1 MTLLIDNDIVHKLA
15 QLDLLNE
22 ATPLLLEKYGELQ
35 ILNTMRY
42 KFCPSAQGKRNRLAN
57 RYTADVLDRIEFFIE
72 NHATEI
78 DCEITDDALIEA
90 MSVSEDGLDIG
101 EMQLLQA
108 LLDGGEAFMFTGDK
122 RFLNALALDEH
133 LEVHRSNLEE
143 SFVCFEQIIIF
154 LINKIGFEEV
164 KRKYLASLDLGL
176 TVDGTLRL
184 CFSGG
189 TNTDMERTVENLEVN
204 VLQLKQ
210 TTIHLLSNSN
220 EWTYNPTNF
229 GDPSVPVS
237 GF

>member
-15 QLDLLNE
+15 QLDLLEE
-22 ATPLLLEKYGELQ
+22 ATPLLIEKYGELQ
-35 ILNTMRY
+35 ILNTMRF
-42 KFCPSAQGKRNRLAN
+42 KFCPSNQAKRNRLTK
-57 RYTADVLDRIEFFIE
+57 RYTVEVLDRIESFID

-78 DCEITDDALIEA
+78 DCAITDMALIEA

-108 LLDGGEAFMFTGDK
+108 LLDGGDAFMFTGDK

-133 LEVHRSNLEE
+133 LEIHRANLEE

-164 KRKYLASLDLGL
+164 KRKYCASLENGL

-189 TNTDMERTVENLEVN
+189 TAAVMERVVENLEVN
-204 VLQLKQ
+204 VSQLKQ

-220 EWTYNPTNF
+220 EWTSNPSNLGEQTT
-229 GDPSVPVS
+229 PIP